1 MRKIAIALV
10 AATALFAA
18 ASAYNYELTPT
29 IGGVHPEGNLGMNE
43 QAAIGL
49 RVGRNLENFFIDQVE
64 GGFNYANKVREYGV
78 KGRAARY
85 FVNAIKDFGITE
97 NFSIYG
103 LLGAGYED
111 VTKRFIKNKDGGFGQ
126 YGLGLKYKITD
137 NFALR
142 AEAVDAIKFDHADH
156 NVFYTLGFAVGF
168 GAKNAPVVAES
179 PKMQEPAVVSL
190 DDDNDGVLND
200 VDQCPNTPAGVVVD
214 ETGCEKVIF
223 LRDLDVNFAFDS
235 YKITPKYLEE
245 IKKVDFISVTT
256 QPGLP

>member
-18 ASAYNYELTPT
+18 DSAYNYELTPT

-64 GGFNYANKVREYGV
+64 AGFNYANKVREYGV

-103 LLGAGYED
+103 LLGTGYED
-111 VTKRFIKNKDGGFGQ
+111 VSKRFIKNKDGGPRRPTR
-126 YGLGLKYKITD
+126 LARRRRRPRWRAPSSR
-137 NFALR
+137 ALR
-142 AEAVDAIKFDHADH
+142 ASSSASARPSRRPWPPSSPAA
-156 NVFYTLGFAVGF
+156 TSWSRTS
-168 GAKNAPVVAES
+168 PVWARPLS
-179 PKMQEPAVVSL
+179 PWRSPAAWS
-190 DDDNDGVLND
+190 
-200 VDQCPNTPAGVVVD
+200 
-214 ETGCEKVIF
+214 
-223 LRDLDVNFAFDS
+223 
-235 YKITPKYLEE
+235 
-245 IKKVDFISVTT
+245 
-256 QPGLP
+256 